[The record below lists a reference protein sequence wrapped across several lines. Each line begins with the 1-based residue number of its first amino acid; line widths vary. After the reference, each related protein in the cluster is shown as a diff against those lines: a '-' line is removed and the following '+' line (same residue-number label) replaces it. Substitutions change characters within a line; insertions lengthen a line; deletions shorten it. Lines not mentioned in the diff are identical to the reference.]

1 MELLQRAI
9 NRMLRT
15 LTGAWLADRIRIKDL
30 LEITNSV
37 SVNQTAAQIKLG
49 KMWKAAMQPKY
60 PVIME
65 RVERNANE

>member
-1 MELLQRAI
+1 MELLQRAQ

-15 LTGAWLADRIRIKDL
+15 LTGTWLADRIRIKDL
-30 LEITNSV
+30 LEMTNSV

-49 KMWKAAMQPKY
+49 EIRKAAMQPKY
-60 PVIME
+60 TVKME